1 MGNNAKSSVDN
12 ICVPDTLKG
21 EMNDVS
27 LKIKIRNNNQKT
39 GEQLTFFPILN
50 LKSLL
55 AFTDDVSAVANETG
69 VRQNT

>member
-1 MGNNAKSSVDN
+1 
-12 ICVPDTLKG
+12 
-21 EMNDVS
+21 MNDVS

-39 GEQLTFFPILN
+39 GEQLTCFPILN

-69 VRQNT
+69 VRQNTRDGF